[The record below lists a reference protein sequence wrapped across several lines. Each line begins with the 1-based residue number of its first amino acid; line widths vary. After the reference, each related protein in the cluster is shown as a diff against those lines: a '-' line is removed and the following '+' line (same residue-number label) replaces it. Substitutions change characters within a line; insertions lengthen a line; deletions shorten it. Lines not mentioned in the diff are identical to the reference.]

1 MKKLSILI
9 LCLMMAL
16 SGFSRTDTVK
26 KNNDNGRMICLPD
39 SVLRKAA
46 QDINRYEQD
55 TAIMAHMD
63 ENFFILNEEIRV
75 GDSIKND
82 LKSKLALKDGAI
94 GTWKNKYEQS
104 EQSKEV
110 IKADLLAFKKKDKT
124 KMWIGGGLLFLAL
137 SGWASSAM
145 R

>member
-1 MKKLSILI
+1 M
-9 LCLMMAL
+9 
-16 SGFSRTDTVK
+16 V
-26 KNNDNGRMICLPD
+26 CLPD

-46 QDINRYEQD
+46 QDINLYEQD

-63 ENFFILNEEIRV
+63 ENLFILNEEIRV

-82 LKSKLALKDGAI
+82 LKNKLALKDGAI

>member
-1 MKKLSILI
+1 MKKLSLLI

-39 SVLRKAA
+39 SILRKAA

-55 TAIMAHMD
+55 TAIIAHMSD
-63 ENFFILNEEIRV
+63 GLFILNEEIRI

-82 LKSKLALKDGAI
+82 LKNKLALKDGAI
-94 GTWKNKYEQS
+94 GTWKNKYEES
-104 EQSKEV
+104 EYNKQL
-110 IKADLLAFKKKDKT
+110 INADYLAFKKKDKT
-124 KMWIGGGLLFLAL
+124 KMWIAGGLLFLAL

-145 R
+145 K